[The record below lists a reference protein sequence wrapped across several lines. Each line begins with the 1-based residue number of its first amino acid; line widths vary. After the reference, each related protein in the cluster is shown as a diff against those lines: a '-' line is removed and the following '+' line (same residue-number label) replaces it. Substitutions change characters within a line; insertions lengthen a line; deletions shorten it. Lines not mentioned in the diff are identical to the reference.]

1 MKHIPGLHLAGL
13 ALAARFSAALSL
25 ISPANAQT
33 FGTSYTSTAP
43 KDCRTMGKP
52 GELDGSTT
60 SLSPGKAWLAVLISE
75 ADLREV
81 VSVGGNRFAAA

>member
-1 MKHIPGLHLAGL
+1 MKHVPGSHVAA

-43 KDCRTMGKP
+43 KDCRMMGKP

-60 SLSPGKAWLAVLISE
+60 RPSPGKAWLAVLISE